1 MGWKRDLGQNDF
13 VFLVHIADFVAGE
26 SSNTSSNLQIESD
39 VNILTERP
47 PLHKLRT
54 TKQKL
59 HRKRL
64 KKTQKILSNPIK
76 ARDKALYDD
85 SFN

>member
-13 VFLVHIADFVAGE
+13 VFLVHVADFVAGE

-47 PLHKLRT
+47 LLHKLRT

-59 HRKRL
+59 QQKRL
-64 KKTQKILSNPIK
+64 KKLN
-76 ARDKALYDD
+76 
-85 SFN
+85 

>member
-1 MGWKRDLGQNDF
+1 MLRDLGSNSQLVFFELEMGWKRDLF
-13 VFLVHIADFVAGE
+13 AFLVHVADFVAGE

-47 PLHKLRT
+47 PLHKLWA

-59 HRKRL
+59 Q
-64 KKTQKILSNPIK
+64 QKLN
-76 ARDKALYDD
+76 
-85 SFN
+85 

>member
-1 MGWKRDLGQNDF
+1 MEMGWKRDLGQNDF
-13 VFLVHIADFVAGE
+13 VFLVHVADFVAGE

-47 PLHKLRT
+47 LLHKLRT

-59 HRKRL
+59 QQKRL
-64 KKTQKILSNPIK
+64 KQARVARSLGHHYPI
-76 ARDKALYDD
+76 
-85 SFN
+85 S